1 MANANSKIK
10 RTGKSPS
17 FFYLKKYKGIGEA
30 PKILL
35 CVHTKAVRIFVHTK
49 GWLAVFFQEISKYA
63 VWHEESQLWS
73 VGTDG
78 YIKIILNFL
87 TFFKFNVISFL
98 IQDMG
103 GNCMQKKI
111 LYLLDFIFS
120 LVLTLFLLVLIHNLF
135 KIKSSAFFIGL
146 TIALFIMAIVRIFWT
161 YRRWRQSWWIV
172 YNHFKRA
179 RLKTFCL
186 T

>member
-1 MANANSKIK
+1 M
-10 RTGKSPS
+10 R
-17 FFYLKKYKGIGEA
+17 YKGIGETPRILFGCTHGSRSDFGT
-30 PKILL
+30 PKGLT
-35 CVHTKAVRIFVHTK
+35 CY
-49 GWLAVFFQEISKYA
+49 FFQEISKYA